1 MNVSLRQLQLFAA
14 IARLDSLTAA
24 ADEQAISQS
33 AASQSL
39 KELERQLG
47 YDLFRK
53 IGRTLT
59 LTEAGQQALPK
70 ILQVLIHLDSLAFP
84 QADFI
89 GGKLRVS
96 ASETI
101 ASYLMPKLLAGF
113 IANYPLVE
121 PELSIHNSDGVIERV
136 TSGLASIGFIEG
148 PTSATGV
155 SVNRWRE
162 DQLKVFCRP
171 DAQWLKLAKVPEG
184 EWSTMPWIVRER
196 GSGTRAVFDQ
206 AFAQRQ
212 ETPRIRLALN
222 RQEAIKQS
230 VRAGLGI
237 GCLSELALVD
247 ELTTGTLVE
256 LPTVLQLKR
265 TFAIVHLDKVAL
277 TPLVHRFTDF
287 AQHWRP

>member
-1 MNVSLRQLQLFAA
+1 MNISLRQLQLFAA
-14 IARLDSLTAA
+14 IARLGSLTAA

-33 AASQSL
+33 AASQSFR
-39 KELERQLG
+39 ELERQLG
-47 YDLFRK
+47 YKLLRK
-53 IGRTLT
+53 TGRSLT
-59 LTEAGQQALPK
+59 LTDAGQLALPK
-70 ILQVLIHLDSLAFP
+70 IHQVLTQLDSLAFP

-101 ASYLMPKLLAGF
+101 ASYLMPQLLADF
-113 IANYPLVE
+113 IASYPLVE
-121 PELSIHNSDGVIERV
+121 PELSIQNSDGVIERV
-136 TSGLASIGFIEG
+136 ANGLASIGFIEG
-148 PTSATGV
+148 PTSAAGV

-162 DQLKVFCRP
+162 DRLTVFCRP
-171 DAQWLKLAKVPEG
+171 DAHWLSLARVPEG
-184 EWSTMPWIVRER
+184 EWSTLPWIVREL

-212 ETPRIRLALN
+212 ETPRIRLALS

-247 ELTTGTLVE
+247 ELSAGTLVE
-256 LPTVLQLKR
+256 LQTLLQLER
-265 TFAIVHLDKVAL
+265 TFAIVHLPKVAL
-277 TPLVHRFTDF
+277 TPLVQRFTEF
-287 AQHWRP
+287 SQGWSV